1 MYILTSSWSV
11 ICSMVS
17 LESQALRHWELNLE
31 TVWRLLNKFL
41 PVFLCCYCDYFF
53 LSAAHCLPD
62 GRQVT
67 TAASQSAL
75 TGCFT
80 RHGANLY
87 QCSVRCCRII
97 KVIMYFPFLP
107 VQCGSCA
114 CCALSVWTAVSPRW
128 GEWCM
133 AKVSGTLN
141 VRFVVFQASPFL
153 TQIARD
159 YLVPWV

>member
-87 QCSVRCCRII
+87 QCSFRCCRII

-114 CCALSVWTAVSPRW
+114 CCALSVWTGLQFLLDGVSDAWLKLAVLWMWDLWCFKHPR
-128 GEWCM
+128 
-133 AKVSGTLN
+133 
-141 VRFVVFQASPFL
+141 FL
-153 TQIARD
+153 HR
-159 YLVPWV
+159 